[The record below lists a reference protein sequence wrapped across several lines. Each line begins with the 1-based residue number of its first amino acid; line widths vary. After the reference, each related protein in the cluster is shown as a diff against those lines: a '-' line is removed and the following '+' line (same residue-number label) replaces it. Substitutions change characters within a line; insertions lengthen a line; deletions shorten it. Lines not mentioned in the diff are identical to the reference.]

1 MSGIGENGVSQAAPG
16 GHVRRGGIGRAGMG
30 KLLLVEDDQRI
41 ARFVR
46 RGLEAEGYVVD
57 YAENGRDGLAL
68 ARTQDYGLIIL
79 DRRLPLLD
87 GLEVCRTLRD
97 DGCESLVLMLTAKD
111 ALPDKIEGLNSGAD
125 DYLTKPFAFDELLAR
140 IAALLRRGK
149 SRSAPDA
156 LQVGDLTLDP
166 ATRKVSRGTRE
177 ISLTV
182 REFNLLSYL
191 MANAGTVVSRASLLS
206 NVWQYGFDPG
216 TKIVDVYIRYLRKKI
231 DAGEARPMIHTVRGF
246 GYMISD

>member
-1 MSGIGENGVSQAAPG
+1 
-16 GHVRRGGIGRAGMG
+16 MG

-46 RGLEAEGYVVD
+46 RGLEAEGHVVD
-57 YAENGRDGLAL
+57 HAENGRDGLAL
-68 ARTQDYGLIIL
+68 ARAWDYGLIVL

-87 GLEVCRTLRD
+87 GLEVCRRLRD

-111 ALPDKIEGLNSGAD
+111 ALPDKIEGLNGGAD

-149 SRSAPDA
+149 SRPAADA
-156 LQVGDLTLDP
+156 LHVGDLTLDP
-166 ATRKVSRGTRE
+166 ATRKVIRGTRE
-177 ISLTV
+177 IPLTV
-182 REFNLLSYL
+182 REFNLLSCL
-191 MANAGTVVSRASLLS
+191 MARAGTVVSRASLLS
-206 NVWQYGFDPG
+206 NVWQYDFDPG